1 MNTDKNQNNNPT
13 QENSSSTSGNE
24 EALPVH
30 NPFKEGDFK
39 QVTELDVENEQKFK
53 EAMTE
58 RD

>member
-1 MNTDKNQNNNPT
+1 MNNDKNQNSNSA
-13 QENSSSTSGNE
+13 QESSSGNNE

-39 QVTELDVENEQKFK
+39 QVTEQDVENEQKFK